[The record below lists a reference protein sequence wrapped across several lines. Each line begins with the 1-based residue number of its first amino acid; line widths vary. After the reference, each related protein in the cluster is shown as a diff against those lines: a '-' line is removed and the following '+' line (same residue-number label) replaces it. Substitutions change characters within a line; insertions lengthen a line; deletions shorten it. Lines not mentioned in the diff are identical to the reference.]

1 MTFTLNDDA
10 RMLKESAREFFREQA
25 PVARLRK
32 QRDAKQN
39 GRDPEL
45 WREIAGLGF
54 AGVIVPE
61 EYGGAGLGF
70 MALGAVLE
78 EAGRT
83 LVASPLLSTALIGAS
98 AAMLAGSDE
107 QRAEWLPKIAAGEV
121 IVALA
126 VDEGAH
132 HAPGKIAL
140 RAEKNGAGYKLTGQ
154 KSYVADGHIAD
165 LLVVIARM
173 PDGDLAPVLVRADVA
188 GITRRELVTA
198 DSRGAADITFDGVDI
213 LPWSTKEGG
222 VDILPW
228 AKKDGGV
235 DILPWKSGADVVDAI
250 LDRARIGLAAEMVG
264 QASEAFEITSEYLK
278 TRRQFGQV
286 IGGFQA
292 LQHRA
297 AKLFTDLELTRSCV
311 LAALDA
317 VDRGAENVAEYASLA
332 KARASETV
340 HLATNEMVQLHG
352 GIGMTDEHDAGLYL
366 KRARVAEA
374 LYGGAGFHRE
384 RYAGLLG
391 F

>member
-10 RMLKESAREFFREQA
+10 GMLKESARDFFREQA
-25 PVARLRK
+25 PVSRLRK

-45 WREIAGLGF
+45 WAEISALGF
-54 AGVIVPE
+54 AGVIIPE
-61 EYGGAGLGF
+61 EYGGAGLGYV
-70 MALGAVLE
+70 ALGAVLE

-83 LVASPLLSTALIGAS
+83 LVASPLHSSALAGAS
-98 AAMLAGSDE
+98 ALMLAGLDA
-107 QRAEWLPKIAAGEV
+107 QRAEWLPKIAAGDA
-121 IVALA
+121 IATIA
-126 VDEGAH
+126 IDEGAH
-132 HAPGKIAL
+132 HAPGKSKLKFEGGKISG
-140 RAEKNGAGYKLTGQ
+140 EKK
-154 KSYVADGHIAD
+154 YVADGH
-165 LLVVIARM
+165 V
-173 PDGDLAPVLVRADVA
+173 ADVIIVA
-188 GITRRELVTA
+188 GGDALYLVKADAAGLTRRELVTA
-198 DSRGAADITFDGVDI
+198 DSRGAADLKFENTPAEKMNG
-213 LPWSTKEGG
+213 
-222 VDILPW
+222 
-228 AKKDGGV
+228 
-235 DILPWKSGADVVDAI
+235 GADIVDAI

-278 TRRQFGQV
+278 TRKQFGQV

-317 VDRGAENVAEYASLA
+317 LDRGDNRIAEYASLA
-332 KARASETV
+332 KARASETL
-340 HLATNEMVQLHG
+340 HLASNEMVQLHG

-374 LYGGAGFHRE
+374 LYGGASFHRD
-384 RYAGLLG
+384 RYASLLG

>member
-70 MALGAVLE
+70 MALGAALE

-83 LVASPLLSTALIGAS
+83 LVASPLHSSACAGAS
-98 AAMLAGSDE
+98 ALLLAGTDA
-107 QRAEWLPKIAAGEV
+107 QKAEWLPKIASGEV
-121 IVALA
+121 IATLA

-132 HAPGKIAL
+132 HAPRRSKLKFEAGKL
-140 RAEKNGAGYKLTGQ
+140 SGEKA
-154 KSYVADGHIAD
+154 YVADGHIAD
-165 LLVVIARM
+165 LIIVAAADALY
-173 PDGDLAPVLVRADVA
+173 LVRGDA
-188 GITRRELVTA
+188 GGLTRRELITA
-198 DSRGAADITFDGVDI
+198 DSRGAADLKFEGV
-213 LPWSTKEGG
+213 EA
-222 VDILPW
+222 
-228 AKKDGGV
+228 AKMNG
-235 DILPWKSGADVVDAI
+235 GADVVDAI

-278 TRRQFGQV
+278 TRKQFGQV

-340 HLATNEMVQLHG
+340 HLASNEMVQLHG

-366 KRARVAEA
+366 KRARAAEA
-374 LYGGAGFHRE
+374 LYGGASFHRD
-384 RYAGLLG
+384 RYARLLG

>member
-1 MTFTLNDDA
+1 MTFTLSDDA
-10 RMLKESAREFFREQA
+10 RMLKDSAREFFREQA

-45 WREIAGLGF
+45 WREIAALGF
-54 AGVIVPE
+54 AGVVVPE

-83 LVASPLLSTALIGAS
+83 LVASPLHSSACAGAS
-98 AAMLAGSDE
+98 ALLLAGTE
-107 QRAEWLPKIAAGEV
+107 AQKAEWLPKIASGEV
-121 IVALA
+121 IATIA

-132 HAPGKIAL
+132 HAPGRSKL
-140 RAEKNGAGYKLTGQ
+140 KFEGGKLSGEKA
-154 KSYVADGHIAD
+154 YVADGHIAD
-165 LLVVIARM
+165 LFIVAAADALY
-173 PDGDLAPVLVRADVA
+173 LVRANAA
-188 GITRRELVTA
+188 GFKRRELITA
-198 DSRGAADITFDGVDI
+198 DSRGAADLKFDGVAAEKM
-213 LPWSTKEGG
+213 SGG
-222 VDILPW
+222 AEVI
-228 AKKDGGV
+228 
-235 DILPWKSGADVVDAI
+235 DAV
-250 LDRARIGLAAEMVG
+250 LDRARIGLAAEMLG
-264 QASEAFEITSEYLK
+264 QASEAFEISSEYLK

-317 VDRGAENVAEYASLA
+317 VDAGSNTIAEYASLA
-332 KARASETV
+332 KARAGETL
-340 HLATNEMVQLHG
+340 HHATNEMVQLHG

-374 LYGGAGFHRE
+374 LYGGAAFHRA

>member
-1 MTFTLNDDA
+1 MTFTLSDDA
-10 RMLKESAREFFREQA
+10 RMLKETARDFFREQA

-45 WREIAGLGF
+45 WREMAALGF

-61 EYGGAGLGF
+61 EHGGAGLGF
-70 MALGAVLE
+70 TALGAVLE

-83 LVASPLLSTALIGAS
+83 LVASPLHSSACAGAS
-98 AAMLAGSDE
+98 ALMLAGTE
-107 QRAEWLPKIAAGEV
+107 AQKAEWLPRIASGEV
-121 IVALA
+121 IAALA

-132 HAPGKIAL
+132 HAPAKSALKFAGGKL
-140 RAEKNGAGYKLTGQ
+140 RGEKA
-154 KSYVADGHIAD
+154 YVAEGHIAD
-165 LLVVIARM
+165 LFIVAAADSLY
-173 PDGDLAPVLVRADVA
+173 LVRADAA
-188 GITRRELVTA
+188 GLTRRELITA
-198 DSRGAADITFDGVDI
+198 DSRGAVDLQFEGVAAETM
-213 LPWSTKEGG
+213 SGG
-222 VDILPW
+222 AEVIE
-228 AKKDGGV
+228 AV
-235 DILPWKSGADVVDAI
+235 
-250 LDRARIGLAAEMVG
+250 LDRARIGLAAEMLG

-317 VDRGAENVAEYASLA
+317 VDRGSNNVAEYASLA
-332 KARASETV
+332 KARAGETL
-340 HLATNEMVQLHG
+340 HNATNEMVQLHG

-374 LYGGAGFHRE
+374 LYGSASFHRD
-384 RYAGLLG
+384 RYARLLG

>member
-1 MTFTLNDDA
+1 MTFTLNDEA
-10 RMLKESAREFFREQA
+10 RMLKESARDFFREQA
-25 PVARLRK
+25 PVSRLRRM
-32 QRDAKQN
+32 RDEKKN

-45 WREIAGLGF
+45 WAEMSALGF

-61 EYGGAGLGF
+61 DFGGSGLGYV
-70 MALGAVLE
+70 ALGAVLE

-83 LVASPLLSTALIGAS
+83 LVASPLHSSALVGAS
-98 AAMLAGSDE
+98 ALMLAGTDA
-107 QRAEWLPKIAAGEV
+107 QKAEWLPKIASGEV
-121 IVALA
+121 IATLA

-132 HAPGKIAL
+132 HAPEKSKLKTSGGKVSG
-140 RAEKNGAGYKLTGQ
+140 EKK
-154 KSYVADGHIAD
+154 YVADGHIAD
-165 LLVVIARM
+165 LFM
-173 PDGDLAPVLVRADVA
+173 VA
-188 GITRRELVTA
+188 GQEGALYLVKGDAKGLSRRELVTA
-198 DSRGAADITFDGVDI
+198 DSRGAVDLTLDGVAAE
-213 LPWSTKEGG
+213 PMNGG
-222 VDILPW
+222 VAVLEQ
-228 AKKDGGV
+228 
-235 DILPWKSGADVVDAI
+235 I
-250 LDRARIGLAAEMVG
+250 LDRARIGLAAEMLG

-297 AKLFTDLELTRSCV
+297 AKLFTELELTRSCV

-317 VDRGAENVAEYASLA
+317 LDRGSRSVAEYASLA

-352 GIGMTDEHDAGLYL
+352 GIGMTDEHDAGFYL

-374 LYGGAGFHRE
+374 LYGGASFHRD
-384 RYAGLLG
+384 RYAALLG